1 MLTVDKC
8 IEIYKG
14 DYSPIQQYAA
24 SILLKMLLKEK
35 YQATMDEIK
44 ESLGFKI
51 NNRNSSKVRTWK
63 NKIKKKGKCEI
74 CNSKDN
80 LVAHHIIAWEYSI
93 TGRTDINNGQC
104 LCDKCHHI
112 MHNDTKW
119 IDYMR
124 GEYNG

>member
-35 YQATMDEIK
+35 YQATMEEIK

-51 NNRNSSKVRTWK
+51 NDRNSSRVRTWK
-63 NKIKKKGKCEI
+63 NKVKKIGKCEI

-104 LCDKCHHI
+104 LCDKCHHM
-112 MHNDTKW
+112 MHNDEQW
-119 IDYMR
+119 INYMR